1 MYFED
6 RHKIGVF
13 KLIKIYLTTLCINE
27 KIFIAL
33 NFKIKQTQKRVPF
46 S

>member
-27 KIFIAL
+27 QNIHC
-33 NFKIKQTQKRVPF
+33 FKFKNKTDTKTSTF
-46 S
+46 